1 MTGLHLRQGG
11 SMSEAARSSGLTA
24 GGGVQDGRDLQARFV
39 EENLRRIFLQIYRIV
54 GNVDDAQ
61 DLTQETF
68 IKALQ
73 RQDQIKDFEKAS
85 HWLSRIASNTAIDF
99 LRRHGRISFTDI
111 TELTE
116 PVATEAADSPEERLL
131 RSEQASHLEDGLRL
145 LSARERTA
153 LLLRDVD
160 GIPAEEVARELNCS
174 KATVRSHIANA
185 RIKFRRYLERRKV

>member
-1 MTGLHLRQGG
+1 
-11 SMSEAARSSGLTA
+11 MSEAAKSQGLTPGA
-24 GGGVQDGRDLQARFV
+24 GIEESRELQARFV
-39 EENLRRIFLQIYRIV
+39 QENLRRIFLQIYRIV

-73 RQDQIKDFEKAS
+73 RQEQIKDFDKAA

-99 LRRHGRISFTDI
+99 LRRHGRISYSDI
-111 TELTE
+111 NDL
-116 PVATEAADSPEERLL
+116 PEAAAAERRESPEELLL
-131 RSEQASHLEDGLRL
+131 RTEQSAYLEGGLRT
-145 LSARERTA
+145 LSERERTA

-160 GIPAEEVARELNCS
+160 GLPAEEVARELKCS

-185 RIKFRRYLERRKV
+185 RIKFRRYLERRSS

>member
-1 MTGLHLRQGG
+1 
-11 SMSEAARSSGLTA
+11 MSEAAKSTGLTQRA
-24 GGGVQDGRDLQARFV
+24 GLDESRELQARFV
-39 EENLRRIFLQIYRIV
+39 EDNLRRIFLQIYRIV

-73 RQDQIKDFEKAS
+73 RQDQIKDYEKAA

-99 LRRHGRISFTDI
+99 LRRHGRISFADVVD
-111 TELTE
+111 LAE
-116 PVATEAADSPEERLL
+116 PLATNPADSPEEILL
-131 RSEQASHLEDGLRL
+131 RSEQSAYLDDGLRV
-145 LSARERTA
+145 LSERERLA
-153 LLLRDVD
+153 LVMRDVD
-160 GIPAEEVARELNCS
+160 DMPAEEVARQLNCS